1 MDWSMDIPEAPVS
14 PSLHVPSTSEHVSSS
29 QVPLHN
35 MGSNSKNRAESAAPS
50 VLDYSEG
57 QLVTPSSWDG
67 AYHVLSIFRSE
78 DTQFKDT
85 EMIFKSI
92 RRIKAYIKHHSVNK
106 VPPKG
111 EFVLV
116 VEYLWKLID
125 TIYTA
130 QWDSLIF
137 DKEKTLTIRK
147 YVREHIVP

>member
-29 QVPLHN
+29 QGPLHN

-78 DTQFKDT
+78 DTQFIDT
-85 EMIFKSI
+85 EMIF
-92 RRIKAYIKHHSVNK
+92 
-106 VPPKG
+106 
-111 EFVLV
+111 
-116 VEYLWKLID
+116 
-125 TIYTA
+125 
-130 QWDSLIF
+130 
-137 DKEKTLTIRK
+137 
-147 YVREHIVP
+147 

>member
-1 MDWSMDIPEAPVS
+1 
-14 PSLHVPSTSEHVSSS
+14 
-29 QVPLHN
+29 
-35 MGSNSKNRAESAAPS
+35 
-50 VLDYSEG
+50 
-57 QLVTPSSWDG
+57 VTPSSWDG

-111 EFVLV
+111 EFVPV

-125 TIYTA
+125 TIYTTK
-130 QWDSLIF
+130 WDSLIF

-147 YVREHIVP
+147 YVRKHIIP